1 MMRLSTLWSVD
12 CTADAHG
19 RSPVADRILERW
31 AHDRGSARAFRS
43 SANFVYVFRDAG
55 RRRFLRFAHSSER
68 SRETIE
74 AEVDILN
81 WLAGAGVSVARPLP
95 STGGNVVETVVTDL
109 GTFHAVVF
117 PALEGACDL
126 DIGDLDAPRFRA
138 WGTALGELHAAL
150 KDYPGAGTAARGTW
164 RDHLASAEKY
174 TPKDEPALRREWDRI
189 ASALHALPVNRD
201 TYGLIHFDFELD
213 NLCWGDR
220 TIGILD
226 FDDCA
231 RYWYVAD
238 IAFALRDLFGA
249 GADLGHPSF
258 REFVRGY
265 AAHHPLDEALLAQVP
280 LFLSLSKLLIY
291 ARLARATDLP
301 ADRDYPEWL
310 EALNRKFQNWMEAY
324 KTSLEGHKV

>member
-12 CTADAHG
+12 RTADAHG

-55 RRRFLRFAHSSER
+55 RRRFLRFADSSER

-74 AEVDILN
+74 AEVNILD

-117 PALEGACDL
+117 PALEGARDL

-138 WGTALGELHAAL
+138 WGAALGELHAAL

-164 RDHLASAEKY
+164 RDHLASAKEY
-174 TPKDEPALRREWDRI
+174 IPEDASALRREWDRI

-201 TYGLIHFDFELD
+201 TYGLA
-213 NLCWGDR
+213 
-220 TIGILD
+220 
-226 FDDCA
+226 A
-231 RYWYVAD
+231 RPETRCQAV
-238 IAFALRDLFGA
+238 GA
-249 GADLGHPSF
+249 WP
-258 REFVRGY
+258 R
-265 AAHHPLDEALLAQVP
+265 
-280 LFLSLSKLLIY
+280 
-291 ARLARATDLP
+291 
-301 ADRDYPEWL
+301 
-310 EALNRKFQNWMEAY
+310 
-324 KTSLEGHKV
+324 